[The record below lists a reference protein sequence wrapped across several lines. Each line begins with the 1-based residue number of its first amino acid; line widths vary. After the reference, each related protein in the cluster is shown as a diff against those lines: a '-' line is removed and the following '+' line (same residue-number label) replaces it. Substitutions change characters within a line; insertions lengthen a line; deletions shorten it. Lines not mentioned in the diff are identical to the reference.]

1 MRYEKGQRVAMV
13 YTDDPHTLLR
23 PGDEGTVVRHHENI
37 HTVDINWDNGSR
49 LSMCLD
55 AGDRIRLLPANAD
68 TGTGT
73 GTGTGT
79 NDRAGEGVR

>member
-1 MRYEKGQRVAMV
+1 VRHDQGANI
-13 YTDDPHTLLR
+13 TDDPHTLLR

-55 AGDRIRLLPANAD
+55 AGDHIRLLPADAD
-68 TGTGT
+68 TGT